1 MIGNCFHAPCQAQI
15 ANNTSVDRII
25 TVVGRNRII
34 LLSEFEAAVAQA
46 RSSFPSFNDSMKCDL
61 LQQLIIQKFMLEQAE
76 RDSVMVTD
84 EDVDGQ
90 LDNRIRYFTQM

>member
-1 MIGNCFHAPCQAQI
+1 
-15 ANNTSVDRII
+15 
-25 TVVGRNRII
+25 
-34 LLSEFEAAVAQA
+34 
-46 RSSFPSFNDSMKCDL
+46 MKCDL